1 MNTRFIFIIIIDD
14 PEAGNKPLLTLRPR
28 LLLCFSGSTIFKN
41 LRENSLGFVSEFL
54 GRTLKDS
61 MHSFRNS
68 SR

>member
-41 LRENSLGFVSEFL
+41 LRENSF
-54 GRTLKDS
+54 
-61 MHSFRNS
+61 
-68 SR
+68 